1 MMEEEILVSIIV
13 VTYNRPDWLTKCL
26 VSVKAQLAQNFEV
39 VVVNDAG
46 ENVEEVVKNSG
57 IERIKY
63 IAHDINKG
71 LGAARNTGIEN
82 ATAKYICFLDDDDV
96 LYVNYTQMLVAIL
109 EQGNLDIVYCDA
121 VRDAYEKK
129 EDGSYYIVGKTIPY
143 SIDPDLDLLLVQ
155 NITPVNAV
163 MFSREIMGED
173 RVDEDIRVYEDWDF
187 WIRLF
192 QKGKVGNYPFPFV
205 AYSAR
210 NDGSTMSSSR
220 NEFTTLIPE
229 IYKRYRNLATD
240 KARVYEMQNKVLNS
254 RSLPIFVD

>member
-1 MMEEEILVSIIV
+1 MEETLVSIIV
-13 VTYNRPDWLTKCL
+13 STYNRPDWLAKCL
-26 VSVKAQLAQNFEV
+26 ASIKNQLAQNFEV
-39 VVVNDAG
+39 VAINDAG
-46 ENVEEVVKNSG
+46 EDVEEVVKNSG

-63 IAHDINKG
+63 ITHDTNKG

-82 ATAKYICFLDDDDV
+82 STAKYICFLDDDDV
-96 LYVNYTQMLVAIL
+96 IFPNYTQMLVAIL
-109 EQGNLDIVYCDA
+109 EQGNLDIIYCDA
-121 VRDAYEKK
+121 VRDAYEKN
-129 EDGSYYIVGKTIPY
+129 EDGTYHIVGKTIPY

-173 RVDEDIRVYEDWDF
+173 RVDENMRVYEDWTL

-192 QKGKVGNYPFPFV
+192 HKARVGHYSFPFA

-220 NEFTTLIPE
+220 KEFTTLLPE
-229 IYKRYRNLATD
+229 IYKKYRHLATD

-254 RSLPIFVD
+254 RSLPIIID